1 MIPFMMI
8 WLHGVLAVPGTPLTD
23 EDEVDLIPDTAC
35 FFGQPNRGRLGRKQE
50 LKCRFLNGK

>member
-50 LKCRFLNGK
+50 LKCRF